1 MCWCSHIWLFCHL
14 IFLPFR
20 LSSRALGI
28 QTVELSDCE
37 KTQAL
42 ALQVL
47 LSLSKFN
54 QHRIHE
60 MDCYHGYSMIHQVLI
75 KSKCIVGYH
84 MLKVSH
90 TLNSA
95 VPPTS
100 PDALGKKHIHLHLF
114 SPRLWSSPTLRCLS
128 EPMLVTLL
136 LLDPLAV
143 SVIELCDGCVLK
155 WILSDLMK
163 HWALAESHRS
173 PDCFGHFRHPHTA
186 LYGMYQVV
194 NQTQNTMELYR
205 QKPCCVHF
213 TFLFML
219 FRTLWNVF
227 NEYNFPLLDCN
238 WVHLSDNK

>member
-1 MCWCSHIWLFCHL
+1 MFWEDNKRSRNSLKYCVGPATCTVHIWTVSFCSSVLHL
-14 IFLPFR
+14 WVC
-20 LSSRALGI
+20 GV

-84 MLKVSH
+84 MLKVSDIV
-90 TLNSA
+90 NSLLSSA
-95 VPPTS
+95 PTTSADLRRKASPPLVFPGFCVPW
-100 PDALGKKHIHLHLF
+100 I
-114 SPRLWSSPTLRCLS
+114 WSSPPHWCRF
-128 EPMLVTLL
+128 EPVLVTLL

-143 SVIELCDGCVLK
+143 SVIELCDVWALK

-163 HWALAESHRS
+163 LSSCRV
-173 PDCFGHFRHPHTA
+173 RQHPWLPLSIKGFHT
-186 LYGMYQVV
+186 
-194 NQTQNTMELYR
+194 
-205 QKPCCVHF
+205 
-213 TFLFML
+213 
-219 FRTLWNVF
+219 VF
-227 NEYNFPLLDCN
+227 YSTN
-238 WVHLSDNK
+238 